1 MRTTLTIDK
10 DIAVLLARLRETKH
24 VSLKALVNE
33 ALRLGLQGMSSRPQ
47 PGKTYKSPS
56 WDAGKCLL
64 PNLECIGDVLDQ
76 LDAGEWRAK
85 P

>member
-10 DIAVLLARLRETKH
+10 DIAVLLARLRETKR

-33 ALRLGLQGMSSRPQ
+33 ALRLGLQGMTSRRQ
-47 PGKTYKSPS
+47 PGKAYKSPS
-56 WDAGKCLL
+56 WNAGKCLL

-76 LDAGEWRAK
+76 LDAGDRSAR